1 MKWCFLIC
9 VGFFAAFASQGLAV
23 SKTAVGLKLL
33 EQWQLPVGTH
43 RPEILITNDQKKNV
57 IVVVE
62 PEGDPHQVGSAKH
75 RVYQFDAQT
84 FAPIV
89 HSFPVTFVTAT
100 QGEPADHRAFLLNDN
115 TVVVFYQSNV
125 FGDVPP
131 QSMISGPAE
140 RYAQSQSLLMTK
152 YTLDGREIF
161 RKVLV
166 DRVTDFSADSF
177 PDFCILW
184 HDGSFLVSTGSSR
197 LAIKIRK
204 VDTEGKILQTTQI
217 MTPLSD
223 HFFTIGNSLYFDGS
237 HVHLVSAK
245 MDPLASTL
253 VDFTLDDDFKIIK
266 TFYHPVMANWTQI
279 FPTSSLM
286 RDDLI
291 YVVYDGLKEGDTM
304 DGDPLQTS
312 YSPHVK
318 ILNQAGDVLLHSQIG
333 TDGFAHVHPTMA
345 FSGDHLFVAWSEAM
359 RQNSDRKTPQVR
371 VMKYQIVSE

>member
-1 MKWCFLIC
+1 MVFSDLCPLFCRLSRS
-9 VGFFAAFASQGLAV
+9 GFCRAQDHRWF
-23 SKTAVGLKLL
+23 KTSRTVA
-33 EQWQLPVGTH
+33 
-43 RPEILITNDQKKNV
+43 
-57 IVVVE
+57 
-62 PEGDPHQVGSAKH
+62 
-75 RVYQFDAQT
+75 

-125 FGDVPP
+125 FGDLPP

-140 RYAQSQSLLMTK
+140 RYAKSQSLLMTK

-204 VDTEGKILQTTQI
+204 VDTEGKILQTAQI
-217 MTPLSD
+217 MTPLSG
-223 HFFTIGNSLYFDGS
+223 HFSTIGNSLYFDGS
-237 HVHLVSAK
+237 RVHLFSAK

-266 TFYHPVMANWTQI
+266 TFYHPVVTNWAQI
-279 FPTSSLM
+279 FPTSSLV

-291 YVVYDGLKEGDTM
+291 YVVYDGRQEGDTM
-304 DGDPLQTS
+304 AGDPLQTA
-312 YSPHVK
+312 YSPYVK

-345 FSGDHLFVAWSEAM
+345 SIGDHLFVAWSEAM

-371 VMKYQIVSE
+371 VMKYQILSK